1 MKYAVVE
8 TGGKQYIAR
17 EGEMIEVDRLPL
29 EIGKPVEFNEVLLIV
44 DEKAVQVG
52 DPLVKGASVKGEVLD
67 QVKAKKVIV
76 FKYIPKERYRR
87 KQGHRQRYTQV
98 RISEIV
104 AGGAKKAAVAKAEEP
119 PQAESKPAKPAAKKA
134 EAAPKAT
141 SKPAAKSGA
150 AAKPKSGSKAAPKP
164 KSGSQA
170 TPKSKSSS
178 SSKPTGSKS
187 SSSTSRKSP
196 SKKTS
201 TKKDE

>member
-29 EIGKPVEFNEVLLIV
+29 EIGKPVEFNQVLLIV
-44 DEKAVQVG
+44 DGKAVQVG
-52 DPLVKGASVKGEVLD
+52 DPLVTGASVKGVVLD
-67 QVKAKKVIV
+67 QVKAKKIIV

-104 AGGAKKAAVAKAEEP
+104 AGGAKKAAAAKPVEA
-119 PQAESKPAKPAAKKA
+119 PQAESKAAEPTAKKA
-134 EAAPKAT
+134 ETKPKSA
-141 SKPAAKSGA
+141 SKPAEKSGA
-150 AAKPKSGSKAAPKP
+150 AAKPKGGTKATPKP
-164 KSGSQA
+164 KSESKA
-170 TPKSKSSS
+170 APKSKSSS
-178 SSKPTGSKS
+178 SSKSTGTKS
-187 SSSTSRKSP
+187 SSTTSKKSP

-201 TKKDE
+201 TKKDD